1 MANLTADY
9 ALGLLGRYFELQL
22 LGPHGSVGYPVV
34 HLFVDDLFVYVALL
48 FFIRII
54 VIWQL

>member
-1 MANLTADY
+1 MTHYTSSGVVIHL
-9 ALGLLGRYFELQL
+9 
-22 LGPHGSVGYPVV
+22 GSVGYPVV

>member
-22 LGPHGSVGYPVV
+22 LGPQS
-34 HLFVDDLFVYVALL
+34 FVMD
-48 FFIRII
+48 
-54 VIWQL
+54 